1 MCWKPG
7 SKRKAVLACCLPA
20 LAEAGYHVIAPD
32 QCGYGRTTG
41 WKSDYDGGLHPFR
54 LLNLVRVGAVG
65 RIPIGR
71 ADECAVRRV
80 SGAAAQHG
88 GCATNGSLRTRLAV
102 YRASQ
107 RSIGIAAPGLTRG
120 K

>member
-1 MCWKPG
+1 MLLLHGFPDLPIW
-7 SKRKAVLACCLPA
+7 RNVMPA

-41 WKSDYDGGLHPFR
+41 WKSDYDGGLIHSGCSIWCALMRSDVFRSVALMSAPFVAP
-54 LLNLVRVGAVG
+54 LALPLNT
-65 RIPIGR
+65 
-71 ADECAVRRV
+71 ADAPRF
-80 SGAAAQHG
+80 
-88 GCATNGSLRTRLAV
+88 LRTRLAV

-107 RSIGIAAPGLTRG
+107 RSIGIAAPGLTRE